1 MDDSRIR
8 QLTDEV
14 FAQLQKGPAP
24 SDLEERLAALE
35 TAVARLSAAL
45 PAAAPA
51 LARAHV
57 HPPDPVAQIAQ
68 VVAAHPALRLL
79 EALSCGDDKCV
90 LEPEKACCHSGRC
103 KTFGH

>member
-14 FAQLQKGPAP
+14 FAQLQKGPTP

-35 TAVARLSAAL
+35 AAVARLSAAL
-45 PAAAPA
+45 PATAPPH
-51 LARAHV
+51 AHP
-57 HPPDPVAQIAQ
+57 HAPTPVAQIAQ

-79 EALSCGDDKCV
+79 ESLTCGDDKCV
-90 LEPEKACCHSGRC
+90 LEPEKACCRSGRC

>member
-24 SDLEERLAALE
+24 SDLEDRLAALE

-45 PAAAPA
+45 PGAAPPHSHA
-51 LARAHV
+51 

-79 EALSCGDDKCV
+79 EALSCGEDTCV

>member
-35 TAVARLSAAL
+35 TAVARLSAVL
-45 PAAAPA
+45 PVAAPG
-51 LARAHV
+51 V
-57 HPPDPVAQIAQ
+57 
-68 VVAAHPALRLL
+68 
-79 EALSCGDDKCV
+79 EALT
-90 LEPEKACCHSGRC
+90 SGGRQPLA
-103 KTFGH
+103 T